1 MNNSRL
7 IFLGDAALA
16 RGFHLAGFEV
26 FPDADIN
33 TLEKLLLDL
42 RNKRASAFIILSQ
55 DLADSDN
62 SVLREVRE
70 EGGRI
75 LISAVPPLNQPEA
88 MHSEI
93 DSSIAQLMG
102 GGRKCDD

>member
-1 MNNSRL
+1 MDNSRL

-26 FPDADIN
+26 FPGANID
-33 TLEKLLLDL
+33 TLEKLLHEL
-42 RNKRASAFIILSQ
+42 RDKRATAFIILSQ
-55 DLADSDN
+55 DLADAESN
-62 SVLREVRE
+62 VLREVKE

-88 MHSEI
+88 MYSEI
-93 DSSIAQLMG
+93 DSSIAQLLG
-102 GGRKCDD
+102 GGCDIDN